1 MGNKEEAGKVGRF
14 ITDKSETVLRETV
27 AEALHREPSS
37 TEWALAYSCFLFGAT
52 CTASAMI
59 DGIQEH
65 NIIKRN

>member
-37 TEWALAYSCFLFGAT
+37 TEWALAYCCFLFGAT

-59 DGIQEH
+59 DGLNEFHVARI
-65 NIIKRN
+65 